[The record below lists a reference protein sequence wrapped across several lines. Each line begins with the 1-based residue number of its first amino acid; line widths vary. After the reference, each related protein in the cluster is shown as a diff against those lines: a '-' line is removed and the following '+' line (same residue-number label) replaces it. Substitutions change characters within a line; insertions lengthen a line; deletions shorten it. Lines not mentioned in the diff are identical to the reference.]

1 MDKKVKILA
10 ILFFLSCV
18 SFLALRFSRAYFSD
32 TEKVL
37 GNTIQVGIW
46 GTTIT
51 PAPTEI
57 IAPTPT
63 ETPTPTPT
71 PEDSKI
77 NICHKSGPVNWGAI
91 QIPQSAWP
99 AHQGH
104 GDFLYNGPVGADGKP
119 TGDGDSWCAN
129 NLPPPV

>member
-10 ILFFLSCV
+10 ILFLLSCV
-18 SFLALRFSRAYFSD
+18 SFLALHFSRAYFSD

-46 GTTIT
+46 GTT
-51 PAPTEI
+51 
-57 IAPTPT
+57 
-63 ETPTPTPT
+63 PTPTPI

-77 NICHKSGPVNWGAI
+77 NICHKSGPMNWGAI
-91 QIPQSAWP
+91 QIPQSSWL
-99 AHQGH
+99 AHQAH